1 MGIISRFNSVE
12 FADLIGR
19 RSCEQ
24 GWSELLYRPL
34 SWELGSESS
43 APNFASDSFVP
54 SRPPNYPLP
63 VILLFLKQIFMQC
76 LLYTLRIG
84 QQTK

>member
-1 MGIISRFNSVE
+1 MGIISRLNSVE

-19 RSCEQ
+19 GSCEQ
-24 GWSELLYRPL
+24 GWSKLLYRPL
-34 SWELGSESS
+34 SWELGSDSS

-54 SRPPNYPLP
+54 SRPPNYPLH
-63 VILLFLKQIFMQC
+63 VILLFLKQIFMECQ
-76 LLYTLRIG
+76 LYTLRIG